1 MCLKLFPVFLSLFL
15 SLLGCGA
22 LPTPSPVHTVQPT
35 AAPVVQDL
43 EATVEA
49 LVSAQLAAVPTVTS
63 VPTPTPLPERVLVPT
78 LMPTPTPART
88 SKATA
93 LPTPTPVPTATA
105 TATATSPPTPTP
117 LPTTTAAPQP
127 TATATAGPTAL
138 PFSTVAASPPASFGL
153 GVTREEVEANFV
165 KIGFDF
171 TSNNEDLSVGAR
183 VGVGMVQ
190 LQGPPDNLES
200 AGLMLSFPT
209 DIVNGNTRPV
219 KVAIG
224 AYLFFLRE
232 VLPEWPA
239 AEDWVTQSLIDL
251 AGAGEASTTFGGHT
265 LRLKDN
271 RLSSLKGIYLIVKPV
286 GGG

>member
-1 MCLKLFPVFLSLFL
+1 MCLKSFPIFLSLFL

-22 LPTPSPVHTVQPT
+22 LPAPSPVHTVQPT
-35 AAPVVQDL
+35 AAPVVPGL

-63 VPTPTPLPERVLVPT
+63 VPTPTPLPARVLVPT
-78 LMPTPTPART
+78 PTPTPTPART

-93 LPTPTPVPTATA
+93 LPTPTPVPTATS
-105 TATATSPPTPTP
+105 TSPPTPTP

-153 GVTREEVEANFV
+153 GVAREEVEANFV

-171 TSNNEDLSVGAR
+171 TSNHEDVSVGAR
-183 VGVGMVQ
+183 GGVGMVQ

-200 AGLMLSFPT
+200 AHLMLSFPT
-209 DIVNGNTRPV
+209 DIVNGDTRPV
-219 KVAIG
+219 MVAIG

-251 AGAGEASTTFGGHT
+251 AGAGEASMTFGGHT
-265 LRLKDN
+265 LRLEDN
-271 RLSSLKGIYLIVKPV
+271 RLSSLKGISLIVKPV